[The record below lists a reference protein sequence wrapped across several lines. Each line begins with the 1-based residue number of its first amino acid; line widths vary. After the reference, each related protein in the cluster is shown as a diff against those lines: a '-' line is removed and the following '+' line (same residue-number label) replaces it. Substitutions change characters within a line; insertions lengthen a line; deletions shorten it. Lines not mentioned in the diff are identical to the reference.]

1 MVFLP
6 TVMVLMPF
14 SSLTAMLSHLFQ
26 KFPQFIVIDAV
37 KGFVVVNKAEVDVFL
52 ECVYVNL
59 KLLIHV
65 PPFLF
70 GNHVFYVY
78 RSISVL

>member
-1 MVFLP
+1 MIH
-6 TVMVLMPF
+6 T
-14 SSLTAMLSHLFQ
+14 
-26 KFPQFIVIDAV
+26 V